1 MSNCGLFKKLS
12 KDTWRILSRAYN
24 NHLTFGEDA
33 ITSIILD
40 QIIENSNFSIVI
52 SDTRPKE
59 NTCGCDFE
67 MWIGGKKG
75 WYRYAIQAKKL
86 DIGSQTYKSLH
97 HTIGKLKIPQIDVLE
112 TYSKKVNAFPLYCL
126 YNSNLNTPSKEDLYG
141 CSIISISKIKKALV
155 TRGTRSYRAL
165 RKDMIPWHY
174 LVCDREKE
182 KFKNFID
189 NSSYNSFYPELPD
202 FLRNILKINNEKNS
216 LKISYKKDI
225 NQDLSKIF
233 KDLGQLQNDLI
244 YPKKILIITDEEI
257 VIN

>member
-1 MSNCGLFKKLS
+1 MDYREQWENFLNPEVFKDRLINISMYITIYEMLYMSNCGLFKKLS

-112 TYSKKVNAFPLYCL
+112 TYSKKVNAFPLY
-126 YNSNLNTPSKEDLYG
+126 S
-141 CSIISISKIKKALV
+141 
-155 TRGTRSYRAL
+155 
-165 RKDMIPWHY
+165 
-174 LVCDREKE
+174 
-182 KFKNFID
+182 
-189 NSSYNSFYPELPD
+189 
-202 FLRNILKINNEKNS
+202 
-216 LKISYKKDI
+216 
-225 NQDLSKIF
+225 
-233 KDLGQLQNDLI
+233 
-244 YPKKILIITDEEI
+244 
-257 VIN
+257 